1 MLDMALADPPNY
13 YDLVMPTS
21 YLEAK
26 TRMGEMG
33 GLMVKV
39 IDMQPP
45 QQTSAQLLTAQTIK
59 DIGQGWSAI
68 FAIAT
73 NTPEAVGVNEAQF
86 QWQPGGVMSVAL
98 PDEYG
103 DQVCA
108 EIVRPLTRAAV
119 WRNLMNE
126 LSGTEQINEIEARFS
141 EEIESAFERGDGGVL
156 DGQLDAAVSDIFEVL
171 FRRQENRGPIFN
183 EFRLDWGGGA
193 DQCFSTLYREV
204 Q

>member
-33 GLMVKV
+33 GLMMEI
-39 IDMQPP
+39 IDAQPP

-59 DIGQGWSAI
+59 DIGLGWSALFTI
-68 FAIAT
+68 VT
-73 NTPEAVGVNEAQF
+73 NTPGSPDINESQF
-86 QWQPGGVMSVAL
+86 EWQPSGVMSVVL
-98 PDEYG
+98 PDEYQA
-103 DQVCA
+103 QVCS

-119 WRNLMNE
+119 WRNLMND
-126 LSGTEQINEIEARFS
+126 LDGTEQVNEIEARFR
-141 EEIESAFERGDGGVL
+141 EDLERAFERGSGGVL
-156 DGQLDAAVSDIFEVL
+156 DDQLDAAVTDIFEVL
-171 FRRQENRGPIFN
+171 FRRQENRGPIFT
-183 EFRLDWGGGA
+183 EFRLDWGEGA
-193 DQCFSTLYREV
+193 DQCFSTLYRQV